1 MVGATG
7 MNLWPLLCE
16 GSGFCNKARKSAYL
30 SCSVFPSYFYQLASI
45 ICKTNQAKVGS
56 VQNGAIGINQSRKGL
71 ARVCS
76 RPTVS
81 KNVESTLTKK
91 AL

>member
-16 GSGFCNKARKSAYL
+16 GSGSFNKARKSAYL

-45 ICKTNQAKVGS
+45 IRKTNQAKVVY
-56 VQNGAIGINQSRKGL
+56 VQNAVIQINQSRKR
-71 ARVCS
+71 ARWSSFKTCAV
-76 RPTVS
+76 
-81 KNVESTLTKK
+81 
-91 AL
+91 